1 MATQSIKLSIALPIP
16 GGQLGNYPERP
27 IGDADESF
35 FYAMSRRFD
44 RGYSAVS
51 EQIAV
56 SVPRKKSKLRF
67 AKKVA
72 DTWPSWPESSTP
84 EFTERLK
91 PLRANLAARGLTQDL
106 QIQVLSAVTR
116 CVYDVL
122 RMTPHPVQYLAAS
135 ALLQRKLVE
144 MATGEGKTLAVFLAA
159 ASAALAGVPVH
170 VLTANSYL
178 AIRDQEAMQACVS
191 RLGLSSG
198 TIQTKMTRIQRHV
211 VYQCGIVYATASE
224 LIFDYLN
231 DRADARAGRPRILSG
246 LCMAIVDEADSVLLD
261 EARTPFVLA
270 YIKNDPQLNLEL
282 TQALLLAKNLSIPAD
297 LTIDRVHK
305 QAKLTESGR
314 NRVFKD
320 CQNLSGL
327 WSSSSRY
334 RHEFVE
340 RAASA
345 LYAMHKEVDY
355 VISENEIQIVDQN
368 TGRVAHGRRWS
379 MGLHQLIELKEGLDA
394 SGDQVT
400 RAQLTFQRFFPR
412 YHHLCGISGT
422 LRESSGEL
430 RKIYRCGITYI
441 EPRLPCRRVHRGPK
455 VYLSESIRLQALIER
470 VKLVRS
476 LGRPILIGTDSVS
489 QSDAVAG
496 ALTEAK
502 IPVTVLNAREHAVE
516 SRIVS
521 GAGLARCV
529 TVTTNMAGR
538 GTDIGLTP
546 STLKSGG
553 LHVIS
558 LQSNS
563 SVRIDRQ
570 LAGRS
575 ARQGDP
581 GSYEVFANLSDGL
594 ILRHLPLW
602 LIKLA
607 TLCSVDGACLPFWLG
622 QPLLAFCQAIETR
635 LHKQQR
641 KQMQLAD
648 EATEKQLSF
657 CGESA

>member
-1 MATQSIKLSIALPIP
+1 MATQSIRLTAALPIP
-16 GGQLGNYPERP
+16 GGQLGSYPERP
-27 IGDADESF
+27 ISATEESIF
-35 FYAMSRRFD
+35 SAMSSRFD
-44 RGYSAVS
+44 RGCAAAAEIVALRIRRAKNTDRLAQKIS
-51 EQIAV
+51 
-56 SVPRKKSKLRF
+56 KSWL
-67 AKKVA
+67 
-72 DTWPSWPESSTP
+72 SWPESNTP
-84 EFTERLK
+84 AFAEKLR
-91 PLRANLAARGLTQDL
+91 PLRANLAAHGLTEQL

-116 CVYDVL
+116 CVFDVTGL
-122 RMTPHPVQYLAAS
+122 TPHPTQYRAAS

-170 VLTANSYL
+170 VLTANAYL
-178 AIRDQEAMQACVS
+178 AVRDQETMQGCVT

-198 TIQTKMTRIQRHV
+198 TIKTTMTRVERSA
-211 VYQCGIVYATASE
+211 VYQCAIVYATASE

-231 DRADARAGRPRILSG
+231 DRADARIGRPRILHG

-270 YIKNDPQLNLEL
+270 YIKNDPQLNKEL
-282 TQALLLAKNLSIPAD
+282 TQALALAQQLNVSTD
-297 LTIDRVHK
+297 LIIDQVHK
-305 QAKLTESGR
+305 QAKLTNSGR
-314 NRVFKD
+314 NRVLD
-320 CQNLSGL
+320 HCQNLTGL

-345 LYAMHKEVDY
+345 LYAMRKEVDY
-355 VISENEIQIVDQN
+355 VVADNEIKIVDQN
-368 TGRVAHGRRWS
+368 TGRVAQGRRWS
-379 MGLHQLIELKEGLDA
+379 MGLHQLIEIKEGLVA

-422 LRESSGEL
+422 LRESSLEL

-441 EPRLPCRRVHRGPK
+441 EPRLPCKRDHRKPK
-455 VYLSESIRLQALIER
+455 VYLSEPLRLEALIAR

-476 LGRPILIGTDSVS
+476 LDRPILIGTDSVS
-489 QSDAVAG
+489 QSDLIAN
-496 ALTEAK
+496 ALAQAH
-502 IPVTVLNAREHAVE
+502 IPVTVLNAREHAIE
-516 SRIVS
+516 SKIVS

-538 GTDIGLTP
+538 GTDIGLSP
-546 STLKSGG
+546 AALKGGG

-581 GSYEVFANLSDGL
+581 GSYEVFANVGDGL
-594 ILRHLPLW
+594 IVRYLPSW
-602 LIKLA
+602 LIRVAIWSSLDRK
-607 TLCSVDGACLPFWLG
+607 CLPSWLG
-622 QPLLAFCQAIETR
+622 RALLGFCQSIETR
-635 LHKQQR
+635 LHKKQR